1 MIENLFVFEENNEY
15 LESTGINGA
24 LEDLLI
30 SYEEVNK
37 STSLAEDIV
46 FLSKICKN
54 YSKKKLVRIYQL
66 LIADGYY
73 KDRQVIILYGMD
85 QLKDFLK
92 HLIHETLEKSSLERE
107 LLFSDQSFG
116 QLIDKVI
123 NENIEFEESFE
134 KIFESSQGEEIY
146 YRRYNKEMLQLFKY
160 LPDNELLRIYEKYI
174 YNQGL
179 SPMTIDNYMVDIR
192 VLLKWLKDKNIFY
205 HQISRKIAKEYLA
218 YILDGHQVNS
228 YNKIVC
234 SLSHF
239 NKFLLKLKGHD
250 HLVFIHGKDQIKDIT
265 KKSVDTFTEEEQ
277 EIIKHL
283 LEKNVLSPRTDLI
296 VALLFYTGIRVG
308 ELTSIELKNI
318 DYEKK
323 ELTVIGKGKKRRS
336 IPLKPLVLKKIKTYI
351 KNTRQKSKYSS
362 GSKYLIVSQR
372 QGFLTREAATRS
384 LKVLNEY
391 IDARVYA
398 HKFRHNFA
406 TILVNKDVRV
416 NLVAEILGHN
426 SIQTTIDYYVN
437 TSKKD
442 RRKAIDLL

>member
-1 MIENLFVFEENNEY
+1 MNEY
-15 LESTGINGA
+15 LESAGINGA

-37 STSLAEDIV
+37 STSLEEDIV

-85 QLKDFLK
+85 QLRKFLK
-92 HLIHETLEKSSLERE
+92 NLIHETLDESSLERE
-107 LLFSDQSFG
+107 LLFSNRSFD
-116 QLIDKVI
+116 QLIDKII

-134 KIFESSQGEEIY
+134 KVFESSQGEEIY
-146 YRRYNKEMLQLFKY
+146 YRRYNDEMLQLFKY

-192 VLLKWLKDKNIFY
+192 RLLKWLKAKNIFY
-205 HQISRKIAKEYLA
+205 HQLSRKIAKEYLA
-218 YILDGHQVNS
+218 HILEGHQVNS

-239 NKFLLKLKGHD
+239 NKFLLKLKGHER
-250 HLVFIHGKDQIKDIT
+250 LVFIHGKDQIKDLT

-277 EIIKHL
+277 EIIKNL
-283 LEKNVLSPRTDLI
+283 LVNNTLSQRTDLI

-391 IDARVYA
+391 IDTRIYA

-406 TILVNKDVRV
+406 TSLVNKDVRV

-442 RRKAIDLL
+442 RRKAIELL